1 MIITNCKLESQTGKV
16 KWNGIKL
23 ENGMERNGMKWNK
36 ATFIVIGGKKK
47 EKKTAL
53 KNTKAH

>member
-47 EKKTAL
+47 RKKKRTEKY
-53 KNTKAH
+53 